1 MATLKAQLLHWSS
14 LRFVLRHHFGY
25 RSRILWNILY
35 PIRSDVSFGLWGLDL
50 QILKIVGKKKG
61 FYIELGAHNG
71 FTQSNT
77 LRLELFHG
85 WRGLLIEPVSSS
97 YSDCLKN
104 RSLRRNAIVRAAC
117 VSDSYERET
126 VDLSLSNKD
135 MFSKLWASP
144 LNVETTIA
152 DPLRHGQ
159 QYRDDISDGDD
170 YVIEVAPARTL
181 TSILDEVGAPKR
193 IQLLSLDV
201 EGGELEV
208 LKGLN
213 FSTYSI
219 DWLVVETR
227 NLDAVVKLLA
237 SSGYL
242 FHSALTH
249 WDYVFRG
256 PIGD

>member
-1 MATLKAQLLHWSS
+1 MATLKAQLLHWSNF
-14 LRFVLRHHFGY
+14 RFVLRHHFGY

-35 PIRSDVSFGLWGLDL
+35 PIRSHVSFGLSGLDQ
-50 QILKIVGKKKG
+50 QILKIVGQKKG
-61 FYIELGAHNG
+61 FYIELGANDG

-77 LRLELFHG
+77 LRLEMFHG

-126 VDLSLSNKD
+126 VELSFSNKD
-135 MFSKLWASP
+135 RFSKLWASP
-144 LNVETTIA
+144 LNVETTTV

-159 QYRDDISDGDD
+159 RYSDDVNDGKHH
-170 YVIEVAPARTL
+170 VIEVAPARTL
-181 TSILDEVGAPKR
+181 SSILDEVGAPEQIR
-193 IQLLSLDV
+193 LLSLDV

-208 LKGLN
+208 LKGLDL
-213 FSTYSI
+213 SRYSI
-219 DWLVVETR
+219 EWLVVETR
-227 NLDAVVKLLA
+227 NLDAVVELLA
-237 SSGYL
+237 PSGYL

-256 PIGD
+256 PTGD

>member
-1 MATLKAQLLHWSS
+1 
-14 LRFVLRHHFGY
+14 
-25 RSRILWNILY
+25 
-35 PIRSDVSFGLWGLDL
+35 
-50 QILKIVGKKKG
+50 
-61 FYIELGAHNG
+61 
-71 FTQSNT
+71 
-77 LRLELFHG
+77 
-85 WRGLLIEPVSSS
+85 
-97 YSDCLKN
+97 
-104 RSLRRNAIVRAAC
+104 
-117 VSDSYERET
+117 
-126 VDLSLSNKD
+126 

-152 DPLRHGQ
+152 DPRRHGQ

-181 TSILDEVGAPKR
+181 TSVLDEVGAPKR